1 MTQAHEE
8 TDATGDEDLLEEG
21 EQLGIVTVE
30 IPKNMQIRAWR
41 AKILKGAKIKD
52 LIRKGLDSE
61 LKRLHL

>member
-30 IPKNMQIRAWR
+30 IPKNMQIRG
-41 AKILKGAKIKD
+41 K
-52 LIRKGLDSE
+52 SVV
-61 LKRLHL
+61 